1 MSFERLVE
9 EKIREAIEAGKFDGL
24 AGCGKP
30 IDLKPYFDTPEDLR
44 LAYSVLKSSGFI
56 PEEAQLF
63 KEIDA
68 LKTALS
74 HHPDDQESAHL
85 RKTIEEKTLKL
96 RLLLEQ
102 RKRR

>member
-1 MSFERLVE
+1 M
-9 EKIREAIEAGKFDGL
+9 EAGEFDRL
-24 AGCGKP
+24 AGRGKP

-44 LAYSVLKSSGFI
+44 LAYSVLKGSGFV

-68 LKTALS
+68 LKAALS
-74 HHPDDQESAHL
+74 RRPDHQESARL
-85 RKTIEEKTLKL
+85 KKAIEEKTLKL